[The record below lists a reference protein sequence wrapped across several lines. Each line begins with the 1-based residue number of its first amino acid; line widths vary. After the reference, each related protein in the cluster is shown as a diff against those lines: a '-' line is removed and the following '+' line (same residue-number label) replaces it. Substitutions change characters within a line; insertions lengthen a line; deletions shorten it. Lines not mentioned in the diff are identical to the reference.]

1 MTDSTPY
8 TIVVG
13 VDGSPDSKLA
23 LHWAADEA
31 RLRSGQLRL
40 VTAWNKPPLEWYPE
54 VLETAVGGLAVAPA
68 PEEDAGK
75 LNAEALK
82 FAADNGAAATGQ
94 VVHNHSPAAAIVE
107 AAKEADLIVVGARGY
122 GGFEGLHLGAVSHQ
136 VVNHARCPV
145 LIFRPKST
153 RDSGHSG

>member
-1 MTDSTPY
+1 MTDSSPF

-13 VDGSPDSKLA
+13 VDGSPDSQLA
-23 LHWAADEA
+23 LQWAVEEV
-31 RLRSGQLRL
+31 RLRKGQLHL
-40 VTAWNKPPLEWYPE
+40 ITVWNKSPLEWYPE

-75 LNAEALK
+75 LNAQALQ
-82 FAADNGAAATGQ
+82 FAQDQGAAAQGQ
-94 VVHNHSPAAAIVE
+94 VVHNRSSAAAILE
-107 AAKEADLIVVGARGY
+107 SAKEADLVAVGARGY

-145 LIFRPKST
+145 LIFRPKS
-153 RDSGHSG
+153 SPAS

>member
-1 MTDSTPY
+1 MTDSSPF

-13 VDGSPDSKLA
+13 VDGSPDAKLA

-31 RLRSGQLRL
+31 RLRNGRLQLIT
-40 VTAWNKPPLEWYPE
+40 VWSKPAFAWYPE

-75 LNAEALK
+75 LNAQALE
-82 FAADNGAAATGQ
+82 FAADKGASATGQ
-94 VVHNHSPAAAIVE
+94 VVHNSSPASAIVD
-107 AAKEADLIVVGARGY
+107 AAREADLVVVGARGY
-122 GGFEGLHLGAVSHQ
+122 GGVEGLHLGAVSHQ

-145 LIFRPKST
+145 LIFRPKPSAA
-153 RDSGHSG
+153 S